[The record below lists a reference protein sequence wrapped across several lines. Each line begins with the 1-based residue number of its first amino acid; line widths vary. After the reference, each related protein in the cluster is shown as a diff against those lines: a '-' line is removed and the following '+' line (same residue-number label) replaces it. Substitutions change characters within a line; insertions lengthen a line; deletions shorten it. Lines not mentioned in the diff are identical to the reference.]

1 MLNYKDVTQKA
12 RLADAEAIASNSNS
26 IEDDELRSKK
36 DDLAIAVGD
45 CLQSG

>member
-1 MLNYKDVTQKA
+1 MLYAAYESFEKRDP
-12 RLADAEAIASNSNS
+12 